1 LIFIDWRKKTYFSSR
16 NPFPSL
22 SNIDT
27 LRKDKYDA
35 NLIKSINAATL
46 IKSLEKCSTINIDM
60 FHIIENQ
67 NAYEK

>member
-1 LIFIDWRKKTYFSSR
+1 LEKKTYFSSR

-35 NLIKSINAATL
+35 NLIKLINAATL